1 MSRAPESSGTV
12 GLRPRIIA
20 ERTGRVIRRLTRFPP
35 AAIVIVPASGRGPLV
50 GGSTR
55 EVTPGRSRDPVANL
69 AAANVMHR
77 KTRTAVSVLAVGME
91 VAMVMLLVGMAN
103 GTLNEIAERLQRVG
117 ADVLFQPPDASLILG
132 ATSAVMPMR
141 YIDLMKAQIPGVEE
155 VTPVLNWLVSKLGRE
170 ARAVN
175 LWAIDYPSFAAISG
189 GFEMV
194 EGRALSEP
202 DDLVMD
208 TVLARATGMRVG
220 DRVPMM
226 NHDFKLVGISRA
238 GAGGRLYARIQDV
251 QETIGA
257 PGKAS
262 FFLVKGRRGVQA
274 EDLARTL
281 EEKFKGHKVTPVA
294 QVSQAMQDNAVGLK
308 QFKEALTGMA
318 VLISFMV
325 VLLAM
330 YTTIIER
337 TREIGILRAI
347 GASQATVVRLVVAES
362 FLICVAGV
370 LVGMLLAIAGRWLLP
385 HVFPTLSV
393 TLTREWALIA
403 AALGLAGGLLGSLYP
418 AVKAARLDPIYALNF
433 E

>member
-1 MSRAPESSGTV
+1 MVFS
-12 GLRPRIIA
+12 A
-20 ERTGRVIRRLTRFPP
+20 ERTPW
-35 AAIVIVPASGRGPLV
+35 
-50 GGSTR
+50 
-55 EVTPGRSRDPVANL
+55 RSADPVANL

-77 KTRTAVSVLAVGME
+77 KTRTAVSVLAVAME

-103 GTLNEIAERLQRVG
+103 GTLNEIADRLEKVG

-132 ATSAVMPMR
+132 ATSAVMPVK
-141 YIDLMKAQIPGVEE
+141 YIDLMKEQIPGVEE
-155 VTPVLNWLVSKLGRE
+155 VTPVLNWLVSKIGPE

-189 GFEMV
+189 GLDMV
-194 EGRALSEP
+194 EGRTLSEP

-208 TVLARATGMRVG
+208 TVLARATGMKVG

-226 NHDFKLVGISRA
+226 NRDFKLVGISRA

-251 QETIGA
+251 QEAIGT

-274 EDLARTL
+274 EDLARAL
-281 EEKFKGHKVTPVA
+281 EAKFKGHKITPVA
-294 QVSQAMQDNAVGLK
+294 QVSKAMQDNAVGLK

-318 VLISFMV
+318 VVISFMV

-362 FLICVAGV
+362 ILICVSGV
-370 LVGMLLAIAGRWLLP
+370 LVGMLLAIAGRWFLP

-403 AALGLAGGLLGSLYP
+403 ASLGLTGGLLGSLYP
-418 AVKAARLDPIYALNF
+418 AVKAARLDPISALNF

>member
-1 MSRAPESSGTV
+1 M
-12 GLRPRIIA
+12 
-20 ERTGRVIRRLTRFPP
+20 
-35 AAIVIVPASGRGPLV
+35 
-50 GGSTR
+50 
-55 EVTPGRSRDPVANL
+55 ANL

-77 KTRTAVSVLAVGME
+77 KTRTAVSVLAVAVE

-103 GTLNEIAERLQRVG
+103 GTLGDIAERLQNVG

-132 ATSAVMPMR
+132 ATSAVMPMQ
-141 YIDLMKAQIPGVEE
+141 YIPIIKQVDGVRE
-155 VTPVLNWLVSKLGRE
+155 VTPVLNWLVSKIGPE

-175 LWAIDYPSFAAISG
+175 LWAIDYASFAAISG
-189 GFEMV
+189 GLDMV
-194 EGRALSEP
+194 EGRTLSEP

-208 TVLARATGMRVG
+208 TVLARATGMKVG

-226 NHDFKLVGISRA
+226 NREFKLVGISRA

-251 QETIGA
+251 QDAIGT

-274 EDLARTL
+274 EDLARAL
-281 EEKFKGHKVTPVA
+281 EAKFKGHKITPVA
-294 QVSQAMQDNAVGLK
+294 QVSKAMQDNAVGLK

-318 VLISFMV
+318 VVISFMV

-347 GASQATVVRLVVAES
+347 GASQTTVVRLVVAES

-403 AALGLAGGLLGSLYP
+403 ASLGLTGGLLGSLYP
-418 AVKAARLDPIYALNF
+418 AVKAARLDPISALNF